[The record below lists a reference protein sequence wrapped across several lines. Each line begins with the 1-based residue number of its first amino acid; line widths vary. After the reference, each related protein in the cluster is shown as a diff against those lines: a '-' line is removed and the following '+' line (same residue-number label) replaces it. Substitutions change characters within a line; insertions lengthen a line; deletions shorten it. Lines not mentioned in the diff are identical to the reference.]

1 MTTLSSTRCR
11 TLAALVLVSG
21 ALGGCAQRGTP
32 AAAPP
37 EAATADTAWG
47 RQLFQ
52 THCARCHGEDA
63 RGTARAPDL
72 LPRVAGM
79 SEARFTEAVLRRYSW
94 TIAATDAASPDA
106 ARQALLGGVLQPR
119 PDPSTMPAW
128 EHDLTVRS
136 GVGQLYRYLD
146 AEARRAQ
153 R

>member
-1 MTTLSSTRCR
+1 MPTLSSTRWR
-11 TLAALVLVSG
+11 ALAALVLLSG

-32 AAAPP
+32 AAAPAGT
-37 EAATADTAWG
+37 AAGDTAWG

-52 THCARCHGEDA
+52 THCARCHGDDA

-79 SEARFTEAVLRRYSW
+79 SQERFTEAVLRRYSW
-94 TIAATDAASPDA
+94 TIAAADAGSPDA

-119 PDPSTMPAW
+119 PDPAAMPAW
-128 EHDLTVRS
+128 EHEATVRA
-136 GVGQLYRYLD
+136 GIGDLYRYLD
-146 AEARRAQ
+146 AEARRAP